1 MQEFIYFIYNGM
13 GMVNAK
19 RAYQMEALTSEFSI
33 RTRPTSTIR
42 LGYIRLLDAAPLIVA
57 ESLGMFRDAG
67 LNVELKREVGWAT
80 IRDKLAFGDL
90 DVTQALSPMPFVMQL
105 GIGVT
110 PSKVITGMVLSC
122 NGNAIT
128 LSKQLREEGVDD
140 GDSLRRYITSGYRP
154 RKLVLGVVSLYSSHH
169 FMLCRWLETH
179 GIDPKKDV
187 IITVLPPEQVLRNL
201 RSGNIDGFCVGEPWN
216 SVAVEEGFGWCPATS
231 EQIASGYPEKVL
243 ATTERFYDERPE
255 DYLRLVRVLNH
266 ACELCDAEEQR
277 TAILNILS
285 KPNYLNCTPQ
295 VLAHAFS
302 SSFPMGGGRTADG
315 PFLRFRGE
323 AVNRPDRDRAKQVLD
338 DLSRYV
344 SHAKLKNI
352 SRTLS
357 SRVYREDIY
366 DQAMSP
372 ILS

>member
-1 MQEFIYFIYNGM
+1 
-13 GMVNAK
+13 MVNAK
-19 RAYQMEALTSEFSI
+19 TAFQMEALNSEISI
-33 RTRPTSTIR
+33 RTRSTAAIR

-57 ESLGMFRDAG
+57 ESLGLFRDAG

-105 GIGVT
+105 GIGVA
-110 PSKVITGMVLSC
+110 PSKVIAGMVLSC

-140 GDSLRRYITSGYRP
+140 GDSLRRYIKSGYRP

-169 FMLCRWLETH
+169 FMLCRWLEAH
-179 GIDPKKDV
+179 SINPNEDV

-216 SVAVEEGFGWCPATS
+216 SLAVEEDFGWCPATS

-243 ATTERFYDERPE
+243 ATTERFYEERPE
-255 DYLRLVRVLNH
+255 EYLRMIEVLTH
-266 ACELCDAEEQR
+266 ACQLCDAEDQR
-277 TAILNILS
+277 AVILNILS
-285 KPNYLNCTPQ
+285 KSNYLNCTPQ
-295 VLAHAFS
+295 ILAHAFS
-302 SSFPMGGGRTADG
+302 SSFPMGAGRVAEG
-315 PFLRFRGE
+315 PFLRFRGD
-323 AVNRPDRDRAKQVLD
+323 AVNRPDRERAKHVLN
-338 DLSRYV
+338 DLTRYV
-344 SHAKLKNI
+344 SHQKLTNI

-366 DQAMSP
+366 DQATSQ
-372 ILS
+372 ILK

>member
-1 MQEFIYFIYNGM
+1 
-13 GMVNAK
+13 MVNAK
-19 RAYQMEALTSEFSI
+19 SAFQMEALTSDFSI
-33 RTRPTSTIR
+33 SSQPTAAIR

-57 ESLGMFRDAG
+57 ESLGLFRDAG

-80 IRDKLAFGDL
+80 VRDKLAFGDL
-90 DVTQALSPMPFVMQL
+90 DVSQALSPMPFVMQL
-105 GIGVT
+105 GIGVA
-110 PSKVITGMVLSC
+110 PSKVITGMVLSS

-128 LSKQLREEGVDD
+128 LSKQLCEEGVEC
-140 GDSLRRYITSGYRP
+140 GDSLRRYIKSGYRP

-169 FMLCRWLETH
+169 FMLCRWLEAH
-179 GIDPKKDV
+179 GINPKKDV

-201 RSGNIDGFCVGEPWN
+201 RSANIDGFCVGEPWN
-216 SVAVEEGFGWCPATS
+216 SVAVQEGFGWCPATS

-243 ATTERFYDERPE
+243 ATTERFYHERPE
-255 DYLRLVRVLNH
+255 DYLRLMGVLSE
-266 ACELCDAEEQR
+266 ACALCDAEEQR

-285 KPNYLNCTPQ
+285 KPNYLNCTPE

-315 PFLRFRGE
+315 PFLRFKGE
-323 AVNRPDRDRAKQVLD
+323 DVNRPDQARAKQVLN
-338 DLSRYV
+338 DLSRFV
-344 SHAKLKNI
+344 PHEKLQSV

-366 DQAMSP
+366 DQAMNP

>member
-1 MQEFIYFIYNGM
+1 
-13 GMVNAK
+13 
-19 RAYQMEALTSEFSI
+19 
-33 RTRPTSTIR
+33 
-42 LGYIRLLDAAPLIVA
+42 
-57 ESLGMFRDAG
+57 
-67 LNVELKREVGWAT
+67 
-80 IRDKLAFGDL
+80 
-90 DVTQALSPMPFVMQL
+90 
-105 GIGVT
+105 
-110 PSKVITGMVLSC
+110 MVLSC

-128 LSKQLREEGVDD
+128 LSQQLGVEGVDS
-140 GDSLRRYITSGYRP
+140 GDSLRRYIKSGYRP

-169 FMLCRWLETH
+169 FMLCRWLESV
-179 GIDPKKDV
+179 GIDPKRDV

-243 ATTERFYDERPE
+243 ATTERFYKERAE
-255 DYLRLVRVLNH
+255 EYVRLMAVLNE
-266 ACELCDAEEQR
+266 ACACCGTEGQR

-285 KPNYLNCTPQ
+285 KPNYLNCSPQ

-302 SSFPMGGGRTADG
+302 SSFPLGGGRTAEG
-315 PFLRFRGE
+315 PFLRFGGE
-323 AVNRPDRDRAKQVLD
+323 AVNRPDHQRAKQVLN

-344 SHAKLKNI
+344 SHERLKNI